1 MPGKQAL
8 VFLLLPP
15 KAFALAQRKQRTVDG
30 THQLGQ
36 TRTPCRKMIGKIA
49 HFRSPALQHRLGHI
63 IERRQ
68 RAHIVPLPALRTQ
81 HAVFANMIARVVEYR
96 PNVPVSGGFALAD
109 AVQHS
114 KVQLVERLRR
124 LGRTGTRQPPHAL
137 TGGFAHQSIRQQA
150 APDSLPHEGRQR
162 RKHEDCTEQLC
173 EQRNE
178 QRMLHAEHS
187 RAQSAAERTDRK
199 PAAAAVMKQS
209 GNERTQAIA
218 AGEQGS
224 VADVEIHCR
233 AERDTGC
240 RARRRSAEIRRRQHE
255 QQRTR
260 SRGSEHAEQIDTRK
274 R

>member
-1 MPGKQAL
+1 MA
-8 VFLLLPP
+8 
-15 KAFALAQRKQRTVDG
+15 
-30 THQLGQ
+30 
-36 TRTPCRKMIGKIA
+36 
-49 HFRSPALQHRLGHI
+49 S
-63 IERRQ
+63 
-68 RAHIVPLPALRTQ
+68 
-81 HAVFANMIARVVEYR
+81 
-96 PNVPVSGGFALAD
+96 
-109 AVQHS
+109 
-114 KVQLVERLRR
+114 
-124 LGRTGTRQPPHAL
+124 
-137 TGGFAHQSIRQQA
+137 
-150 APDSLPHEGRQR
+150 PHEGRQR
-162 RKHEDCTEQLC
+162 REHEDRAEQLC
-173 EQRNE
+173 DQRNE

-260 SRGSEHAEQIDTRK
+260 SQERTR
-274 R
+274 RTD